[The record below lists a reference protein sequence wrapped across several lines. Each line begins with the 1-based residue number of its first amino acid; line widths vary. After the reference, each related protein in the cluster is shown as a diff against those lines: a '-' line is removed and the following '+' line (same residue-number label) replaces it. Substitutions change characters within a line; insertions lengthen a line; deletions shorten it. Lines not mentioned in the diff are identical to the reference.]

1 MEKIKSIKGIN
12 GAQLKYIA
20 FASMFID
27 HFNKA
32 IITPFLTGTGPMVII
47 TTIFDILGRIA
58 FPIFAFMV
66 VEGFFKTKSRW
77 SYLRNLLIFA
87 VISEIPY
94 DMFQSAEF
102 VNTWSQNILWGL
114 ALGLFT
120 IMVIDKLKAY
130 IKKRPLWIFVSLLIV
145 ALSSLGSMLI
155 SSDYEYYAI
164 IIIYL
169 YYIFYDKRLVASGL
183 GYLVIIKEI
192 YAILGFATVLL
203 YNGEKGKQNKIF
215 NYLFYPVHLL
225 IFGIIRMVFKI

>member
-58 FPIFAFMV
+58 FPIFAFMI

-77 SYLRNLLIFA
+77 SYLRNLLIFT

>member
-1 MEKIKSIKGIN
+1 MEKFKNLQKIN

-32 IITPFLTGTGPMVII
+32 IITPFLTGSGVLNII

-58 FPIFAFMV
+58 FPIFCFCI

-77 SYLRNLLIFA
+77 KYLMNLLVFA
-87 VISEIPY
+87 AISEIPY
-94 DMFQSAEF
+94 DMFQSAVF
-102 VNTWSQNILWGL
+102 INTWSQNILWGL

-120 IMVIDKLKAY
+120 IMIIDKLKEK
-130 IKKRPLWIFVSLLIV
+130 IKKRPVWIFVSIIIV

-155 SSDYEYYAI
+155 SADYEYYAI
-164 IIIYL
+164 IIIYI
-169 YYIFYDKRLVASGL
+169 YYLFYDKRLLASSL
-183 GYLVIIKEI
+183 GFLVIIKEI

-203 YNGEKGKQNKIF
+203 YNGEKGKQNKVF

-225 IFGIIRMVFKI
+225 ILGIIRMVFKI

>member
-1 MEKIKSIKGIN
+1 MEKFNKLKKIN

-32 IITPFLTGTGPMVII
+32 IITLFLTGSGVLNII
-47 TTIFDILGRIA
+47 TTIFDVLGRIA
-58 FPIFAFMV
+58 FPIFAFMI

-77 SYLRNLLIFA
+77 KYLRNLLVFA
-87 VISEIPY
+87 TISEIPY
-94 DMFQSAEF
+94 DMFQSAVF
-102 VNTWSQNILWGL
+102 INTWSQNILWGL

-120 IMVIDKLKAY
+120 IMVIDKLKEK
-130 IKKRPLWIFVSLLIV
+130 IKKRPLWIFVSIFIV

-155 SSDYEYYAI
+155 SADYEYYAI
-164 IIIYL
+164 IIIYI
-169 YYIFYDKRLVASGL
+169 YYLFYDKRLLASGL

-203 YNGEKGKQNKIF
+203 YNGEKGKQNKTF

-225 IFGIIRMVFKI
+225 ILGIIRMVLKI

>member
-1 MEKIKSIKGIN
+1 MEKIKNLKGIN

-130 IKKRPLWIFVSLLIV
+130 IKKRPLWIFVSLLLV

-169 YYIFYDKRLVASGL
+169 YYIFYDKRLLASGL

>member
-1 MEKIKSIKGIN
+1 MEKFKNLQKIN

-32 IITPFLTGTGPMVII
+32 IITPFLTGTGPLNVI
-47 TTIFDILGRIA
+47 TRIFDILGRIA
-58 FPIFAFMV
+58 FPIFAFMI

-77 SYLRNLLIFA
+77 KYLRNLLVFA
-87 VISEIPY
+87 TISEIPY
-94 DMFQSAEF
+94 DMFQSAIF
-102 VNTWSQNILWGL
+102 INTWSQNILWGL

-120 IMVIDKLKAY
+120 IMVIDKLKEK
-130 IKKRPLWIFVSLLIV
+130 IKKRPLRIFVSIFIV
-145 ALSSLGSMLI
+145 TLSSLGSMLI
-155 SSDYEYYAI
+155 SADYEYYAI
-164 IIIYL
+164 IIIYI
-169 YYIFYDKRLVASGL
+169 YYLFYDKRILASGL
-183 GYLVIIKEI
+183 SYLVIIKEI

-225 IFGIIRMVFKI
+225 ILGIIRMVLKI

>member
-32 IITPFLTGTGPMVII
+32 IITPFLTGTGPLVVI

-58 FPIFAFMV
+58 FPIFAFMI

-77 SYLRNLLIFA
+77 AYLRNLLIFA

-130 IKKRPLWIFVSLLIV
+130 IKKRPLWVFVSLLIV
-145 ALSSLGSMLI
+145 TLSSLGSMLI

-225 IFGIIRMVFKI
+225 IFGIIRMIFKI

>member
-1 MEKIKSIKGIN
+1 MERIKNMKGIN

-77 SYLRNLLIFA
+77 KYLRNLLIFA

-120 IMVIDKLKAY
+120 IMVIDKLKDY

-169 YYIFYDKRLVASGL
+169 YYLFYDKKLLASGL
-183 GYLVIIKEI
+183 SYLVIIKEI
-192 YAILGFATVLL
+192 YAILGFATVLF

>member
-1 MEKIKSIKGIN
+1 MEKIKNLKGIN

-120 IMVIDKLKAY
+120 IMIIDKLKAY
-130 IKKRPLWIFVSLLIV
+130 IKKRPLWVFVSLLLV

-169 YYIFYDKRLVASGL
+169 YYIFYDKRLLASGL
-183 GYLVIIKEI
+183 GYFVIIKEI

>member
-120 IMVIDKLKAY
+120 IMVIDKLKDY
-130 IKKRPLWIFVSLLIV
+130 IKKRPLWIFVSILIV
-145 ALSSLGSMLI
+145 VLSSLGSMLI

-169 YYIFYDKRLVASGL
+169 YYLFYDKRHLASGL
-183 GYLVIIKEI
+183 SYLVIIKEI
-192 YAILGFATVLL
+192 YAILGFATVLF

>member
-1 MEKIKSIKGIN
+1 MERIKNMKGIN

-120 IMVIDKLKAY
+120 IMVIDRLKDY

-169 YYIFYDKRLVASGL
+169 YYLFYNKRLLATGL

>member
-120 IMVIDKLKAY
+120 IMVIDKLKDY
-130 IKKRPLWIFVSLLIV
+130 IKKRPLWIFVSILIV
-145 ALSSLGSMLI
+145 VLSSLGSMLI

-169 YYIFYDKRLVASGL
+169 YYLFYDKRLLASGL
-183 GYLVIIKEI
+183 SYLVIIKEI
-192 YAILGFATVLL
+192 YAILGFATVLF

>member
-1 MEKIKSIKGIN
+1 MDKVKNIQKIN

-20 FASMFID
+20 FVSMFID

-32 IITPFLTGTGPMVII
+32 IITTFLTGSGVINII
-47 TTIFDILGRIA
+47 TSIFDILGRIA
-58 FPIFAFMV
+58 FPIFAFMI

-77 SYLRNLLIFA
+77 KYLRNLLIFA
-87 VISEIPY
+87 IISEIPY
-94 DMFQSAEF
+94 DMFQSAVF
-102 VNTWSQNILWGL
+102 INTWSQNILWGL

-120 IMVIDKLKAY
+120 IMVIDKLKER
-130 IKKRPLWIFVSLLIV
+130 IKKRPLWIFVSILIV

-164 IIIYL
+164 IIIYI
-169 YYIFYDKRLVASGL
+169 YYLFYDKRLLASGL
-183 GYLVIIKEI
+183 GFLVIIKEI
-192 YAILGFATVLL
+192 YSILGFATVLF

>member
-1 MEKIKSIKGIN
+1 MEKIKNLKGIN

-20 FASMFID
+20 FGSMFID

-32 IITPFLTGTGPMVII
+32 IITPFLTGTGPLVAI

-130 IKKRPLWIFVSLLIV
+130 IKKRPLWVFVSLLIV

-169 YYIFYDKRLVASGL
+169 YYIFYDKRLLASGL

-225 IFGIIRMVFKI
+225 VFGIIRMVFKI

>member
-1 MEKIKSIKGIN
+1 MKKFKNIKGIH

-32 IITPFLTGTGPMVII
+32 IITPFLTGSGPMVII

-58 FPIFAFMV
+58 FPIFAFMI

-94 DMFQSAEF
+94 DMFQSAVF
-102 VNTWSQNILWGL
+102 INTWSQNILWGL

-120 IMVIDKLKAY
+120 IMVIDKLKEK
-130 IKKRPLWIFVSLLIV
+130 IKKRPLWIFVSLLLV
-145 ALSSLGSMLI
+145 VLSSLGSMLI

-164 IIIYL
+164 ITIYL
-169 YYIFYDKRLVASGL
+169 YYLFYEKRIIASGL
-183 GYLVIIKEI
+183 SYLVIIKEI

-215 NYLFYPVHLL
+215 NYLFYPVHML

>member
-1 MEKIKSIKGIN
+1 MGKFENLQKIN

-32 IITPFLTGTGPMVII
+32 IITPFLTGSGVLNII
-47 TTIFDILGRIA
+47 TTIFDVLGRIA
-58 FPIFAFMV
+58 FPIFAFMI

-77 SYLRNLLIFA
+77 KYLRNLLVFA
-87 VISEIPY
+87 TISEIPY
-94 DMFQSAEF
+94 DMFQSAVF
-102 VNTWSQNILWGL
+102 INTWSQNILWGL

-120 IMVIDKLKAY
+120 IMVIDKLKEK
-130 IKKRPLWIFVSLLIV
+130 IKKRPLWIFVSIFIV

-164 IIIYL
+164 IIIYI
-169 YYIFYDKRLVASGL
+169 YYLFYDKRLLASGL

-192 YAILGFATVLL
+192 YSILGFATVLL

-225 IFGIIRMVFKI
+225 VLGIIRMVLKI

>member
-66 VEGFFKTKSRW
+66 VEGFFKTKSQW
-77 SYLRNLLIFA
+77 KYLRNLLIFA

-120 IMVIDKLKAY
+120 IMVIDRLKDY
-130 IKKRPLWIFVSLLIV
+130 IKKRSLWIFVSLLIV

-169 YYIFYDKRLVASGL
+169 YYLFYDKRLVASGL

>member
-1 MEKIKSIKGIN
+1 MEKFKNLQKIN

-32 IITPFLTGTGPMVII
+32 IITPFLTGTGPLNVI
-47 TTIFDILGRIA
+47 TRIFDILGRIA
-58 FPIFAFMV
+58 FPIFAFMI

-77 SYLRNLLIFA
+77 KYLRNLLVFA
-87 VISEIPY
+87 TISEIPY
-94 DMFQSAEF
+94 DMFQSAVF
-102 VNTWSQNILWGL
+102 INTWSQNILWGL

-120 IMVIDKLKAY
+120 IMVIDKLKGR
-130 IKKRPLWIFVSLLIV
+130 IKKRPLWIFVSILIV
-145 ALSSLGSMLI
+145 ALSSLLSMLI
-155 SSDYEYYAI
+155 SADYEYYAI
-164 IIIYL
+164 IIIYI
-169 YYIFYDKRLVASGL
+169 YYLFYNKRLMASGL
-183 GYLVIIKEI
+183 SYLVIIKEI

-225 IFGIIRMVFKI
+225 ILGIIRMALKI

>member
-1 MEKIKSIKGIN
+1 MEKFNKLKKIN

-32 IITPFLTGTGPMVII
+32 IITPFLTGTGPLNVI
-47 TTIFDILGRIA
+47 TRIFDILGRIA
-58 FPIFAFMV
+58 FPIFAFMI

-77 SYLRNLLIFA
+77 KYLRNLLVFA
-87 VISEIPY
+87 TISEIPY
-94 DMFQSAEF
+94 DMFQSAVF
-102 VNTWSQNILWGL
+102 INTRSQNILWGL

-120 IMVIDKLKAY
+120 IMIIDKLKEK
-130 IKKRPLWIFVSLLIV
+130 IKKRPVWIFVSIIIV

-155 SSDYEYYAI
+155 SADYEYYAI
-164 IIIYL
+164 IIIYI
-169 YYIFYDKRLVASGL
+169 YYLFYDKRLLASGL
-183 GYLVIIKEI
+183 SYLVIIKEI
-192 YAILGFATVLL
+192 YSILGFATVLL

-225 IFGIIRMVFKI
+225 ILGIIRMALKI

>member
-1 MEKIKSIKGIN
+1 MEKIKKLKGIN

-66 VEGFFKTKSRW
+66 VEGFFKTKSQW
-77 SYLRNLLIFA
+77 KYLRNLLIFA

-120 IMVIDKLKAY
+120 IMVIDKLKEK

-169 YYIFYDKRLVASGL
+169 YYIFYDKRLVASGI

-192 YAILGFATVLL
+192 YAILGFTTVLL

-225 IFGIIRMVFKI
+225 ISGTIRMVFKI

>member
-1 MEKIKSIKGIN
+1 MGKFENLQKIN

-32 IITPFLTGTGPMVII
+32 IITLFLTGSGALNII

-58 FPIFAFMV
+58 FPIFCFCI

-77 SYLRNLLIFA
+77 KYLRNLLVFA
-87 VISEIPY
+87 AISEIPY
-94 DMFQSAEF
+94 DMFQSAVF
-102 VNTWSQNILWGL
+102 INTWSQNILWGL

-120 IMVIDKLKAY
+120 IMIIDKLKER
-130 IKKRPLWIFVSLLIV
+130 IKKRPLRIFVSIIIV

-155 SSDYEYYAI
+155 SADYEYYAI
-164 IIIYL
+164 IIIYI
-169 YYIFYDKRLVASGL
+169 YYLFYDKRLLASGL

-203 YNGEKGKQNKIF
+203 YNGEKGKQNKTF

-225 IFGIIRMVFKI
+225 ILGIIRMVLKI

>member
-1 MEKIKSIKGIN
+1 MEKFNKLKKIN

-32 IITPFLTGTGPMVII
+32 IITPFLTGSGALNII

-58 FPIFAFMV
+58 FPIFCFFI
-66 VEGFFKTKSRW
+66 VEGFFKTKSRRK
-77 SYLRNLLIFA
+77 YLRNLLIFA
-87 VISEIPY
+87 IISEIPY
-94 DMFQSAEF
+94 DMFQSAVF
-102 VNTWSQNILWGL
+102 INTWSQNILWGL

-120 IMVIDKLKAY
+120 IMVIDKLKEK
-130 IKKRPLWIFVSLLIV
+130 IKKRPVWIFVSIFIV
-145 ALSSLGSMLI
+145 ALSSLISMLI
-155 SSDYEYYAI
+155 SADYEYYAI
-164 IIIYL
+164 IIIYI
-169 YYIFYDKRLVASGL
+169 YYLFYDKRLLASGL
-183 GYLVIIKEI
+183 GYLVIIKDI

-225 IFGIIRMVFKI
+225 VLGIIRMVLKI

>member
-1 MEKIKSIKGIN
+1 MERIKNMKGIN

-120 IMVIDKLKAY
+120 IMVIDRLKDY

-169 YYIFYDKRLVASGL
+169 YYLFYDKRLVASGL

>member
-1 MEKIKSIKGIN
+1 MEKFKKLQKIN
-12 GAQLKYIA
+12 GVQLKCIA

-32 IITPFLTGTGPMVII
+32 IITPFLTGSGPLNVI
-47 TTIFDILGRIA
+47 TAIFDILGRIA
-58 FPIFAFMV
+58 FPIFCFCI

-77 SYLRNLLIFA
+77 KYLRNLFIFA
-87 VISEIPY
+87 IISELPY
-94 DMFQSAEF
+94 DMFQSAVF
-102 VNTWSQNILWGL
+102 INTRSQNILWGL

-120 IMVIDKLKAY
+120 IMIIDKLKVK
-130 IKKRPLWIFVSLLIV
+130 IKKRPVWIFVSIIIV

-164 IIIYL
+164 IIIYI
-169 YYIFYDKRLVASGL
+169 YYLFYDKILLASGL
-183 GYLVIIKEI
+183 GFLVIIKEI

-225 IFGIIRMVFKI
+225 ILGIIRMVFKI

>member
-1 MEKIKSIKGIN
+1 MEKIKNMKGIN

-32 IITPFLTGTGPMVII
+32 IITPFLTGTGPLVVI

-114 ALGLFT
+114 VLGLFT
-120 IMVIDKLKAY
+120 IMVIDKLKDY
-130 IKKRPLWIFVSLLIV
+130 IKKRPLWVFVSLLIV

-155 SSDYEYYAI
+155 SADYEYYAI

-169 YYIFYDKRLVASGL
+169 YYIFYDKRLLASGL

>member
-1 MEKIKSIKGIN
+1 MEKIKNLKGIN

-66 VEGFFKTKSRW
+66 VEGFFKTKSQW
-77 SYLRNLLIFA
+77 KYLRNLLIFA

-130 IKKRPLWIFVSLLIV
+130 IKKRPLWIFVSLLLV

-169 YYIFYDKRLVASGL
+169 YYIFYDKRLLASGL

-215 NYLFYPVHLL
+215 NYPFYPVHLL
-225 IFGIIRMVFKI
+225 IFGIIRMAFKI

>member
-1 MEKIKSIKGIN
+1 MERIKNMKGIN

-58 FPIFAFMV
+58 FPIFAFMI
-66 VEGFFKTKSRW
+66 VEGFFKTKSQW
-77 SYLRNLLIFA
+77 KYLRNLLIFA

-120 IMVIDKLKAY
+120 IMVIDRLKDY

-169 YYIFYDKRLVASGL
+169 YYLFYDKRLVASGL

>member
-1 MEKIKSIKGIN
+1 MEKIKNLKGIN

-66 VEGFFKTKSRW
+66 VEGFFKTKSQW
-77 SYLRNLLIFA
+77 KYLRNLLFFA

-120 IMVIDKLKAY
+120 IMVIDKLKDY
-130 IKKRPLWIFVSLLIV
+130 IKKRPLWVFVSLLLV

-169 YYIFYDKRLVASGL
+169 YYIFYDKRLLASGL

>member
-1 MEKIKSIKGIN
+1 MEKFNKLKKIH

-32 IITPFLTGTGPMVII
+32 LITPFLTGSGVLNII

-58 FPIFAFMV
+58 FPIFAFMI

-77 SYLRNLLIFA
+77 KYLRNLLVFA
-87 VISEIPY
+87 TISEIPY
-94 DMFQSAEF
+94 DMFQSAVF
-102 VNTWSQNILWGL
+102 INTRSQNILWGL

-120 IMVIDKLKAY
+120 IMVIDKLKER
-130 IKKRPLWIFVSLLIV
+130 IKKRPLWIFVSILIV
-145 ALSSLGSMLI
+145 ALSSLLSMLI
-155 SSDYEYYAI
+155 SADYEYYAI
-164 IIIYL
+164 IIIYI
-169 YYIFYDKRLVASGL
+169 YYLFYDKRLLASGL
-183 GYLVIIKEI
+183 GFLVIIKEI

-225 IFGIIRMVFKI
+225 VLGIIRMVFKI

>member
-1 MEKIKSIKGIN
+1 MGKFENLQKIN

-32 IITPFLTGTGPMVII
+32 IITPFLTGTGPLNVI
-47 TTIFDILGRIA
+47 TRIFDILGRIA
-58 FPIFAFMV
+58 FPIFAFMI

-77 SYLRNLLIFA
+77 KYLRNLLVFA
-87 VISEIPY
+87 TISEIPY
-94 DMFQSAEF
+94 DMFQSAVF
-102 VNTWSQNILWGL
+102 INTRSQNILWGL

-120 IMVIDKLKAY
+120 IMIIDKLKEK
-130 IKKRPLWIFVSLLIV
+130 IKKRPVWIFVSIIIV

-155 SSDYEYYAI
+155 SADYEYYAI
-164 IIIYL
+164 IIIYI
-169 YYIFYDKRLVASGL
+169 YYLFYDKRLLASGL

-203 YNGEKGKQNKIF
+203 YNGEKGKQNKTF

-225 IFGIIRMVFKI
+225 ILGIIRMVLKI